1 MSTWGTVGKL
11 FGVGRG
17 QGSTTGDMVRLGLDV
32 AGGYGQG
39 KAAERAQQNAQ
50 AAADD
55 ADALVRYQLAAQQA
69 RANTNAPYALAGQTI
84 YGDVLKN
91 YKPIAFGPDG
101 KLTGGLSAALLGD
114 NARQAGEALSKQAL
128 DRMLSKNPSG
138 LPDLPTKTA
147 RAVPGVSDKIL
158 GIAGMAGG
166 GLGAYDARQD
176 RKTQQTAL
184 QTIIDMYGGKQPAAS
199 DGGDTARGTGGYSR
213 DLIDFP
219 AASPRSGASVS
230 PADRD
235 SGDPMDLINM
245 PNTFLS
251 RSRRQQSG
259 GY

>member
-1 MSTWGTVGKL
+1 MSKLGFIKNL
-11 FGVGRG
+11 FGVGG
-17 QGSTTGDMVRLGLDV
+17 GKGSTASDMVRLGLDV

-166 GLGAYDARQD
+166 GLDAYDARQD

-184 QTIIDMYGGKQPAAS
+184 QTIIDTYGKKPAATG
-199 DGGDTARGTGGYSR
+199 DGTGGGAGGYSR

-235 SGDPMDLINM
+235 SGDPMDLITI
-245 PNTFLS
+245 PNNFLS
-251 RSRRQQSG
+251 RSRRQSG